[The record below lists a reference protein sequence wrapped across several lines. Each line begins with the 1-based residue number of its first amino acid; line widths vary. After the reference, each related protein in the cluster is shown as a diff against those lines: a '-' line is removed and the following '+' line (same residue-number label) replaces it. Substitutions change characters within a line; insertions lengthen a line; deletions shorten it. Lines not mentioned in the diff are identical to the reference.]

1 MSIEWEAGASLF
13 PPVLWVDAIKRG
25 VAIDLIFGT
34 RIEGQGVNLRI
45 RIGREQW
52 ENLKYLVDG
61 PPETPQ

>member
-34 RIEGQGVNLRI
+34 RIEGARIALRCKDDAHTY
-45 RIGREQW
+45 RAGR
-52 ENLKYLVDG
+52 G
-61 PPETPQ
+61 PKP